1 MVCWRAEISGDGMS
15 RIVVAGAAGRMGRML
30 VRAITERTDLQLAGA
45 TEHPQ
50 SPHLGTDVG
59 LLIGNDPLG
68 VTIDP
73 GIDEVSTEFETIVDF
88 TSPDNTRQLLQ
99 YAQSKGKRLVIG
111 TTGLTEEDQQH
122 IKTTSEQIAVVFAAN
137 YSVGATLSLDLLAHA
152 ATVLGDD
159 YDIEIIEAHHKHKK
173 DAPSGTAKVMGQVV
187 AKAVGRDFNECAVYA
202 REGIT
207 GERKDKTI
215 GFSTI
220 RAGEI
225 IGEHTVLF
233 CGQGE
238 QLEVTH
244 KATDRMTFARGA
256 IRAASWL
263 GTQPAGLY
271 DMSDVVRL

>member
-1 MVCWRAEISGDGMS
+1 MS
-15 RIVVAGAAGRMGRML
+15 RIVVAGAAGRMGQQL
-30 VRAITERTDLQLAGA
+30 VRAITERTDVQLAGA

-50 SPHLGTDVG
+50 SAHLGIDVG
-59 LLIGNDPLG
+59 LLVGNQTLG
-68 VTIDP
+68 VTIEPD
-73 GIDEVSTEFETIVDF
+73 IEKVTAEFDTIVDF
-88 TSPDNTRQLLQ
+88 TSPDNTRQLL
-99 YAQSKGKRLVIG
+99 
-111 TTGLTEEDQQH
+111 
-122 IKTTSEQIAVVFAAN
+122 IKTASEKTAIVFAAN
-137 YSVGATLSLDLLAHA
+137 YSVGVTLSLDLLATA
-152 ATVLGDD
+152 ARVLGDD
-159 YDIEIIEAHHKHKK
+159 YDIEIIEAHHKHKV
-173 DAPSGTAKVMGQVV
+173 DAPSGTALVMGQSV
-187 AKAVGRDFNECAVYA
+187 AKAIGRDLNDCAVYA

-207 GERKDKTI
+207 GARKDKTI

-238 QLEVTH
+238 QLEITH

-263 GTQPAGLY
+263 GSQPAGLY

>member
-1 MVCWRAEISGDGMS
+1 
-15 RIVVAGAAGRMGRML
+15 MGREL
-30 VRAITERTDLQLAGA
+30 VRAITERADVQLAGA

-59 LLIGNDPLG
+59 LLIGNDPLA
-68 VTIDP
+68 VTIEPD
-73 GIDEVSTEFETIVDF
+73 IEKVSGDFDTIVDF

-99 YAQSKGKRLVIG
+99 YAQSNGKRLVIG
-111 TTGLTEEDQQH
+111 TTGLSEEDQQH

-137 YSVGATLSLDLLAHA
+137 YSVGVTLSLDLLVHA
-152 ATVLGDD
+152 ARVLGDD

-173 DAPSGTAKVMGQVV
+173 DAPSGTAKVMGQTI
-187 AKAVGRDFNECAVYA
+187 AKAIGRDFDECAVYA

-207 GERKDKTI
+207 GPRKDKTI
-215 GFSTI
+215 GFATI

-225 IGEHTVLF
+225 FGEHTVLF

-263 GTQPAGLY
+263 SNQPAGLY
-271 DMSDVVRL
+271 DMSDVVRLSND